1 MLLQT
6 HILTESLWEWGT
18 DPLGGAP
25 VLEVSKHLLLFK
37 KWLTEFQMA
46 LSYRVL
52 IYVCVPGAG
61 CRWRHVEARGQ
72 PQVSLAGWPV
82 SPGSIVLPQ
91 PPWHWDYKHALP
103 CLTSLT
109 WVLGIHAQVLMLA
122 WQVLLPLSH
131 LPSSDSNLL
140 FQLHCPSWN

>member
-61 CRWRHVEARGQ
+61 CGWRHVEARGQ

-109 WVLGIHAQVLMLA
+109 WVLGYPTSGPHACTANTSTEPCPQPVYFEVGVSLSVLG
-122 WQVLLPLSH
+122 
-131 LPSSDSNLL
+131 
-140 FQLHCPSWN
+140 